1 MWIAIPALLACAP
14 FLAAQDEVPTFKV
27 DVVSKTVNAVNYKA
41 KGGSTRID
49 FEGTALLPAARGEA
63 KVESR
68 QAVTAIDARFEGL
81 TPPWKQGAEFL
92 TYVLWAVS
100 PEGKS
105 SNLGE
110 LIVDKNGRAS
120 LKATSELPVFGLLV
134 TVEPYFAVGVPTE
147 LIVLQNEL
155 RKNTEGRRFVVEA
168 KSEFYRRGEYAK
180 LGNPLGL
187 TPDLKAQPLE
197 MYEARNAIAIATN
210 FKAGQYA
217 EDTLN
222 RARSSL
228 KMAENAIAMKKDNK
242 EVITLAREAVQFAE
256 EARARSL
263 VRQEEEFIAQ
273 TKQKAADEAKARA
286 EADAARKAEEAR
298 RAQAEV
304 ARAQAEAAKAQSE
317 RERIEAERAKLEA
330 DRARMQAEQSRM
342 QAEQARLQAEAQA
355 AKDAAGRA
363 AAQAAQAQALEEQ
376 RKAKEAAELALR
388 ERQELR
394 KRLLDQF
401 NAILETKDTEQGLVV
416 NIGDVLFDIGKAT
429 LKQDA
434 QLKLAR
440 FAGIVLNYPGLNLA
454 SEGHTDNTG
463 SAALN
468 QKLSEQ
474 RAASVRDFLVAQ
486 GVTADRI
493 TSVGRSFSQ
502 PIADNKTAA
511 GRKLNRRVEI
521 IVSGEVIGQKIGQ

>member
-1 MWIAIPALLACAP
+1 MRKMT
-14 FLAAQDEVPTFKV
+14 LAAAMFCTPILFAQDPTPTFKV

-41 KGGSTRID
+41 KGGSTKVD
-49 FEGTALLPAARGEA
+49 FEGTALMPAAKGEA

-68 QAVTAIDARFEGL
+68 QAVTSIEAKFENLGN
-81 TPPWKQGAEFL
+81 PWQFGAEYL

-110 LIVDKNGRAS
+110 LILDKNGKAE
-120 LKATSELPVFGLLV
+120 LKTTSEMPVFGLVV
-134 TVEPYFAVGVPTE
+134 TAEPYFAVGVPSE

-168 KSEFYRRGEYAK
+168 KSEFYKKGEYAK
-180 LGNPLGL
+180 LGNPLGM

-197 MYEARNAIAIATN
+197 MYEARNAVSIATN
-210 FKAGQYA
+210 FKADKYA
-217 EDTLN
+217 NDTLD
-222 RARSSL
+222 RSKASL
-228 KMAENAIAMKKDNK
+228 KMAENAIAMKKDK
-242 EVITLAREAVQFAE
+242 KDVITLARESVQFAE

-263 VRQEEEFIAQ
+263 VRQEEEFIAA
-273 TKQKAADEAKARA
+273 TQKKASDEAQARA
-286 EADAARKAEEAR
+286 QADAARKAEEAR
-298 RAQAEV
+298 RATAE
-304 ARAQAEAAKAQSE
+304 AAQAQAELAKAKAE
-317 RERIEAERAKLEA
+317 ADRLAAERAKLEA
-330 DRARMQAEQSRM
+330 ERAQ
-342 QAEQARLQAEAQA
+342 LQAEAQA
-355 AKDAAGRA
+355 AKDAAARQSA
-363 AAQAAQAQALEEQ
+363 QEAQAKALEQQKLAQEAAQ
-376 RKAKEAAELALR
+376 RAER

-401 NAILETKDTEQGLVV
+401 NAILETKDTEKGLVV

-429 LKQDA
+429 LKSDA

-463 SAALN
+463 SAELN

-474 RAASVRDFLVAQ
+474 RAAAVRDFMVAQ
-486 GVTADRI
+486 GVVADRI
-493 TSVGRSFSQ
+493 TSVGRSFDQ
-502 PIADNKTAA
+502 PIADNATAA

-521 IVSGEVIGQKIGQ
+521 IVSGEVIGQKLGQ

>member
-1 MWIAIPALLACAP
+1 MRAAL
-14 FLAAQDEVPTFKV
+14 FLLVLSATVLRAQDEVQTFKV
-27 DVVSKTVNAVNYKA
+27 DVVSKTVNAVNYKS
-41 KGGSTRID
+41 KGGSTKVD
-49 FEGTALLPAARGEA
+49 FEGTSLMTSATGEA

-68 QAVTAIDARFEGL
+68 QAVTSVEAKFEGL
-81 TPPWKQGAEFL
+81 REPWNLGAEYL
-92 TYVLWAVS
+92 TYVLWAIS
-100 PEGKS
+100 PEGKV

-110 LIVDKNGRAS
+110 VLIDKNGKAE
-120 LKATSELPVFGLLV
+120 LKTTCELQVFGLIV
-134 TVEPYFAVGVPTE
+134 TAEPFFAVSQPTD

-168 KSEFYRRGEYAK
+168 KAELLKKGEYAK

-187 TPDLKAQPLE
+187 KPDLKAQPLE

-210 FKAGQYA
+210 FKADKYA
-217 EDTLN
+217 NDTLE
-222 RARSSL
+222 RAKSSL
-228 KMAENAIAMKKDNK
+228 KMAENAIAMKKDRK
-242 EVITLAREAVQFAE
+242 EVVTLSREAVQFAG
-256 EARARSL
+256 EARARS
-263 VRQEEEFIAQ
+263 VVKQEEEFLAR
-273 TKQKAADEAKARA
+273 TKKKAADETQARA

-298 RAQAEV
+298 RAT
-304 ARAQAEAAKAQSE
+304 AEAASVVAEKQ
-317 RERIEAERAKLEA
+317 RLEAERLQLEA
-330 DRARMQAEQSRM
+330 ER
-342 QAEQARLQAEAQA
+342 ARLQAEAQS
-355 AKDAAGRA
+355 AKDAADRQ
-363 AAQAAQAQALEEQ
+363 AAQAAQAKALEAE
-376 RKAKEAAELALR
+376 RKSKEAAELAQR

-401 NAILETKDTEQGLVV
+401 NAILETKDSDRGLVV

-463 SAALN
+463 SAELN

-474 RAASVRDFLVAQ
+474 RAGAVRDFLVTQ
-486 GVTADRI
+486 GLAADRI
-493 TSVGRSFSQ
+493 SSTGYSFNN
-502 PIADNKTAA
+502 PIADNATAA

-521 IVSGEVIGQKIGQ
+521 VVSGEVIGQKIGQ